1 MTVFTA
7 KRLSAERKGMTYK
20 VKLPVFEGPFDL
32 LLNLI
37 AKHKVDIYEVPLA
50 QITEEYLAYLEKMQQ
65 LDLEITSEFI
75 VVAATLLVI
84 KAAGLVPA
92 PTEEE
97 VETVDPEAEK
107 QLLLARLAE
116 YRKFKLAAA
125 VLSARYKVEAL
136 YYPRLSGYE
145 PQFSQVMPDIFISI
159 PVENLTKIMHQ
170 LWQRH
175 KMHLLDSG
183 HIAPVFVSVESQ
195 IGRVL
200 ALLTQQPRATLSQL
214 AGNKSL
220 VIATFLALLELCRR
234 GLIKLRQTE
243 AFSEIEILKKDGA

>member
-1 MTVFTA
+1 MANKA
-7 KRLSAERKGMTYK
+7 KQLKTKREGMTYK

-32 LLNLI
+32 LLSLT

-50 QITEEYLAYLEKMQQ
+50 QITEEYLAYLEKMKQ

-84 KAAGLVPA
+84 KATGLI
-92 PTEEE
+92 PTP
-97 VETVDPEAEK
+97 VEDEAEASDPEVEK

-125 VLSARYKVEAL
+125 ALSARYKIEAR

-145 PQFSQVMPDIFISI
+145 PEFSQLMPDFLINI
-159 PVENLTKIMHQ
+159 PIENLTKIMQQ

-175 KMHLLDSG
+175 KMHLLESD
-183 HIAPVFVSVESQ
+183 HIAPIFVSVESQ
-195 IGRVL
+195 ISKVL
-200 ALLTQQPRATLSQL
+200 ALLTQQPQATLSQL
-214 AGNKSL
+214 AKNKSL

-234 GLIKLRQTE
+234 GLIKLRQAE
-243 AFSEIEILKKDGA
+243 AFSEIEIFKDGA